1 MFTLPVLMYASTGVQ
16 CRLLLYAGNALS
28 CYRLM
33 RTHGSPLR
41 VIATEYDTGD
51 SVGDGFALRSAHPP
65 HICTSNASALIC
77 PPVGNLRLRFIP
89 GIFGRMFLLW
99 SAYLFCTDVACPTLL
114 RSGPEVS
121 SLGHAD
127 SASVHHTLSLS
138 DSSRPLKSASGSS
151 AIFVGCTPRGIV

>member
-1 MFTLPVLMYASTGVQ
+1 
-16 CRLLLYAGNALS
+16 
-28 CYRLM
+28 M

-77 PPVGNLRLRFIP
+77 PPVGNLRFRFIP
-89 GIFGRMFLLW
+89 GIFWRMFLLW

-121 SLGHAD
+121 SITR
-127 SASVHHTLSLS
+127 SLSLIARAL
-138 DSSRPLKSASGSS
+138 SSPPVAHLQSL
-151 AIFVGCTPRGIV
+151 